1 MTAYSHGCGTQVIF
15 RSSISYYKILQVVVK
30 ERLQVKLPTISTDGR
45 AEVGRVREE
54 KRRREKI
61 REERRSE
68 KRKSQKKEDAGA
80 RKGNFSN
87 DWWLRMVEK

>member
-30 ERLQVKLPTISTDGR
+30 EGLQVKLPTISTDGR

-54 KRRREKI
+54 KRRE
-61 REERRSE
+61 EERRSE

-80 RKGNFSN
+80 RKGSFSN
-87 DWWLRMVEK
+87 DWWLRRVEK